1 MLPTQLTRWITIV
14 MVIVLLVGF
23 AEPVQAGSSPC
34 GGSVTVVSGDT
45 LHKIAVRCGT
55 SVNALKLA
63 NELTDVNQ
71 INVGQVLLMPGA
83 LIKGSNNIDIYI
95 VNHGDT
101 LSEIGKMFNTTVS
114 HLLTLNPSIKN
125 TNLIYAGQRLNV
137 PSPNAAPPE
146 EPSEINTKVYIVQK
160 GDTMT
165 KIASRLGITVS
176 TLVNLNPQVKNIN
189 LIYVGQKLN
198 LPDGISYYIVG
209 SGDTLSKIA
218 SRFSTTWQALLRLNP
233 DIKNANLIYVG
244 QKIKLH

>member
-1 MLPTQLTRWITIV
+1 MLPTKLSRWLAIV
-14 MVIVLLVGF
+14 TLIVLLVGF
-23 AEPVQAGSSPC
+23 TKPVQAGSSPC

-45 LHKIAVRCGT
+45 LYKIAVRCGT

-71 INVGQVLLMPGA
+71 IKVGQVLLMPGA

-95 VNHGDT
+95 INHGDT
-101 LSEIGKMFNTTVS
+101 ISEIAKMFNTTVS
-114 HLLTLNPSIKN
+114 HLLTLNLKIKN
-125 TNLIYAGQRLNV
+125 ANLIYAGQRLNV
-137 PSPNAAPPE
+137 PSPNAVPPE

-160 GDTMT
+160 GDTMS
-165 KIASRLGITVS
+165 KIASRLSITLS

-189 LIYVGQKLN
+189 MIYVGQKLN

-218 SRFSTTWQALLRLNP
+218 ARFSTTWQELLKLNP